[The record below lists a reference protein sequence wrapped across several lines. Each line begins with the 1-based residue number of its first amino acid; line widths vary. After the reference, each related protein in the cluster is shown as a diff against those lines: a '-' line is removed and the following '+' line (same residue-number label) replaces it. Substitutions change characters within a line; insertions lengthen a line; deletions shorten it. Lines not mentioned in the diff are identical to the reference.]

1 MLTGDMLILGHAHA
15 LTYGH
20 TILHCVKNGSL
31 SDFNILSVNIVAKSK
46 KLWIQWAVFCCLSI
60 VFDGLES
67 TT

>member
-46 KLWIQWAVFCCLSI
+46 KLWGQ
-60 VFDGLES
+60 
-67 TT
+67 